1 MAIRNRHRTGSEFG
15 LSAMTDIIFM
25 LLIFFIL
32 TSTVSP
38 EPILKIVLPK
48 GVQPD
53 HIIAKPIRLYV
64 NDKNE
69 YAIKNAS
76 DQEKIVTLESLPFVL
91 QEELKRTP
99 TAPVS
104 IHADK
109 TVIYEKVMELVSI
122 ANKAGV
128 KVVLALDKDIL
139 KK

>member
-1 MAIRNRHRTGSEFG
+1 MAIRRRSRVSTEFS

-48 GVQPD
+48 GVDDQHLPV
-53 HIIAKPIRLYV
+53 KPIRMQLNAQGEYAV
-64 NDKNE
+64 NDVRGLTYE
-69 YAIKNAS
+69 QVSA
-76 DQEKIVTLESLPFVL
+76 VL
-91 QEELKRTP
+91 AAQLAKDN

-109 TVIYEKVMELVSI
+109 TVQYEKVMEMVSI
-122 ANKAGV
+122 ANKQGA
-128 KVVLALDKDIL
+128 KVVLALQKEQ
-139 KK
+139 

>member
-1 MAIRNRHRTGSEFG
+1 
-15 LSAMTDIIFM
+15 MTDIIFM

-53 HIIAKPIRLYV
+53 HIMDKPIRIYLSA
-64 NDKNE
+64 DGQ
-69 YAIKNAS
+69 YAIKNPQDKES
-76 DQEKIVTLESLPFVL
+76 IVTIESLPFAL
-91 QEELKRTP
+91 ESELKLTP
-99 TAPVS
+99 TATVS

-109 TVIYEKVMELVSI
+109 TVIYEKVMEMVSI
-122 ANKAGV
+122 ANRAGV

-139 KK
+139 K

>member
-48 GVQPD
+48 GVETDRLPE
-53 HIIAKPIRLYV
+53 KPIKIFL
-64 NDKNE
+64 DAE
-69 YAIKNAS
+69 GHYAINDRK
-76 DQEKIVTLESLPFVL
+76 DITLESLPSAL
-91 QEELKRTP
+91 QEELKRNP
-99 TAPVS
+99 IAPVS

-109 TVIYEKVMELVSI
+109 TVVYEKVMELVSI
-122 ANKAGV
+122 ANRAGV
-128 KVVLALDKDIL
+128 RVVLALDKDIM
-139 KK
+139 K

>member
-1 MAIRNRHRTGSEFG
+1 MAIRRKSRVSTEFS

-48 GVQPD
+48 GVDDQHLPV
-53 HIIAKPIRLYV
+53 KPIRMQLNAQGEYAV
-64 NDKNE
+64 NDVRGLTYE
-69 YAIKNAS
+69 QVSA
-76 DQEKIVTLESLPFVL
+76 VL
-91 QEELKRTP
+91 AAQLAKDN

-109 TVIYEKVMELVSI
+109 TVQYEKVMEMVSI
-122 ANKAGV
+122 ANKQGA
-128 KVVLALDKDIL
+128 KVVLALQKEQ
-139 KK
+139 

>member
-1 MAIRNRHRTGSEFG
+1 MAIRKRNRITSEFS

-48 GVQPD
+48 GVETD
-53 HIIAKPIRLYV
+53 HLPVKPIIIFLNAQGEYAV
-64 NDKNE
+64 NDQKN
-69 YAIKNAS
+69 IS
-76 DQEKIVTLESLPFVL
+76 IESLPLVL
-91 QEELKRTP
+91 ESELKKNL

-109 TVIYEKVMELVSI
+109 SVMYEKVMELVSI
-122 ANKAGV
+122 ANKKGA
-128 KVVLALDKDIL
+128 KVVLALDKETS
-139 KK
+139 K

>member
-1 MAIRNRHRTGSEFG
+1 MAIRRKSRVSTEFS

-48 GVQPD
+48 GVDDQHLPV
-53 HIIAKPIRLYV
+53 KPIRMQLNAEGEYAV
-64 NDKNE
+64 NDVRGLTYE
-69 YAIKNAS
+69 QVPA
-76 DQEKIVTLESLPFVL
+76 VL
-91 QEELKRTP
+91 AAQLAKDN

-109 TVIYEKVMELVSI
+109 TVQYERVMEMVSI
-122 ANKAGV
+122 ANKQGA
-128 KVVLALDKDIL
+128 KVVLALQKEQ
-139 KK
+139 

>member
-1 MAIRNRHRTGSEFG
+1 MAIRKRNRITSEFS

-48 GVQPD
+48 GVDKD
-53 HIIAKPIRLYV
+53 HLPIKPINIYLNAAGEYAV
-64 NDKNE
+64 NDQKN
-69 YAIKNAS
+69 IT
-76 DQEKIVTLESLPFVL
+76 IESLPFAL
-91 QEELKRTP
+91 ETELKRNL

-109 TVIYEKVMELVSI
+109 SVMYEKVMELVSI
-122 ANKAGV
+122 ANKKGA
-128 KVVLALDKDIL
+128 KVVLALEKDSE
-139 KK
+139 K

>member
-1 MAIRNRHRTGSEFG
+1 MAIRRRSRVSTEFS

-48 GVQPD
+48 GVDDQHLPV
-53 HIIAKPIRLYV
+53 KPIRMQLNAQGEYAV
-64 NDKNE
+64 NDVRGLTYE
-69 YAIKNAS
+69 
-76 DQEKIVTLESLPFVL
+76 QVPPVL
-91 QEELKRTP
+91 AAQLAKDN

-109 TVIYEKVMELVSI
+109 TVQYEKVMEMVSI
-122 ANKAGV
+122 ANKQGA
-128 KVVLALDKDIL
+128 KVVLALQKEQ
-139 KK
+139 

>member
-1 MAIRNRHRTGSEFG
+1 MAIRRRSRVSTEFS

-48 GVQPD
+48 GVDDQHLPV
-53 HIIAKPIRLYV
+53 KPIRMQLNAQGEYAV
-64 NDKNE
+64 NDVRGLTYE
-69 YAIKNAS
+69 QVS
-76 DQEKIVTLESLPFVL
+76 VVL
-91 QEELKRTP
+91 AAQLAKDN

-109 TVIYEKVMELVSI
+109 TVQYEKVMEMVSI
-122 ANKAGV
+122 ANKQGA
-128 KVVLALDKDIL
+128 KVVLALQKEQ
-139 KK
+139 

>member
-1 MAIRNRHRTGSEFG
+1 MAIRRRSRVSTEFS

-48 GVQPD
+48 GVDDQHLPV
-53 HIIAKPIRLYV
+53 KPIRMQLNAQGEYAV
-64 NDKNE
+64 NDVRGLT
-69 YAIKNAS
+69 Y
-76 DQEKIVTLESLPFVL
+76 DQVPAVL
-91 QEELKRTP
+91 AAQLAKDN

-109 TVIYEKVMELVSI
+109 TVQYEKVMEMVSI
-122 ANKAGV
+122 ANKQGA
-128 KVVLALDKDIL
+128 KVVLALQKEQ
-139 KK
+139 